1 MRKNFQTLSFRIG
14 AWIIATEFVALSTLG
29 IIYMLWFTGE
39 IQNKVKQQIQT
50 PGILMSKGVLR
61 YESAENVE
69 TIQKIIGE
77 SVKECLIIGAN
88 GKIYYSLTPEYR
100 GKQLSDVKILSDY
113 KELTTEIPD
122 AVFKTVSKDN
132 TNSFINISPLRLSDG
147 KFLGYLFINANA
159 DEIAHQKLSII
170 LRFGIGML
178 LCLLLTSVLII
189 TLFRSLITRKIQ
201 KLVEMLQNLK
211 NGQLM
216 VYEDT
221 AKSNDEIGILW
232 DAIIEVNSN
241 LREIV
246 QGIHKSTQKVSE
258 SSNQMNDISIK
269 VAAGANQQ
277 ASSAEEVSSSMEQMV
292 STIEQ
297 NSDNATKT
305 EKISLMVVDDIRKLA
320 SEAELSLQ
328 FIREIGA
335 KITIVNDIAFQTN
348 LLALNAAVEAAR
360 AGEEGKGFSVVAS
373 EVRRLAERSKIAA
386 DEIMSIATKCVNITE
401 KTHTMMNNLIPE
413 VENTS
418 NLIKEITASSVEQK
432 SGSTQINQAI
442 SELNEVIQQ
451 YSTSADS
458 LANYA
463 KTLENEAE
471 DLRTNI
477 QFFKVEE

>member
-88 GKIYYSLTPEYR
+88 GKIYYSLAPEYR

>member
-14 AWIIATEFVALSTLG
+14 AWIIATEFVALSVLG

-77 SVKECLIIGAN
+77 SVKECMIIGAN

-100 GKQLSDVKILSDY
+100 GKQLGDVKILSDY

-159 DEIAHQKLSII
+159 DEIARQKLSII
-170 LRFGIGML
+170 LRFGVGML

-232 DAIIEVNSN
+232 NAIIEVNSN

-258 SSNQMNDISIK
+258 SSTQMNDISIK

-277 ASSAEEVSSSMEQMV
+277 ASSAEEVSSSMEEMV

-297 NSDNATKT
+297 NSENATKT
-305 EKISLMVVDDIRKLA
+305 EKISLTVVDDIRKLA

-328 FIREIGA
+328 FIREIGT

-360 AGEEGKGFSVVAS
+360 AGEDGRGFSVVAS
-373 EVRRLAERSKIAA
+373 EVRRLAERSKVAA
-386 DEIMSIATKCVNITE
+386 DDIMSIATKCVNITE
-401 KTHTMMNNLIPE
+401 KTHVMMNKLIPE
-413 VENTS
+413 IENTS
-418 NLIKEITASSVEQK
+418 HLIKEITASSVEQK
-432 SGSTQINQAI
+432 PGSSQINQAI

-451 YSTSADS
+451 YSASADS
-458 LANYA
+458 LATYA
-463 KTLENEAE
+463 RTLEDEAV
-471 DLRTNI
+471 DLRASI